1 MSDDDEDECLK
12 YEDIHNMIMRIEK
25 NFAKESVF
33 IGCESPIL
41 LDELAN
47 RKAERRYQLTIDKM
61 MSKEL

>member
-25 NFAKESVF
+25 NFARESVF
-33 IGCESPIL
+33 IASESPIL

-47 RKAERRYQLTIDKM
+47 RKAERRY
-61 MSKEL
+61 